1 MLFIYCLSKDFNLAV
16 KHVCITL
23 NCLTETFEAVRE
35 IFLLAKLS
43 QGNTKHKSVTK
54 LRIVVKVFIIL
65 LNMLK
70 CSRKD
75 SRMCH
80 KNYGNGLLQMFKT
93 PINKE
98 TGGSTSKF
106 RENNN
111 WRHAIKDIIQLMKNL
126 SFPPKYSIQKFMILI
141 RLRK

>member
-1 MLFIYCLSKDFNLAV
+1 M

-23 NCLTETFEAVRE
+23 KCLTETFEAVRE

-65 LNMLK
+65 LNTLER
-70 CSRKD
+70 SRKD

-80 KNYGNGLLQMFKT
+80 ENYGNDLLQMFKT
-93 PINKE
+93 PQE
-98 TGGSTSKF
+98 TEGPTSKF

-111 WRHAIKDIIQLMKNL
+111 
-126 SFPPKYSIQKFMILI
+126 
-141 RLRK
+141 